1 MPRALYTRRLSK
13 DPSDG
18 KEYDSRPGSQIYLIS
33 SNYRAVFLSS
43 QDGCCSFLSFDQNWY
58 LTLPLA
64 SILDLFNGGTLK
76 DFKDYIKCDIVRVF
90 RPQKQCITFELV
102 HRTILIR
109 ETPWAMNIQ

>member
-33 SNYRAVFLSS
+33 SNFSVVTGRMLFLFEFRSKLVF
-43 QDGCCSFLSFDQNWY
+43 D
-58 LTLPLA
+58 PLA

-109 ETPWAMNIQ
+109 ETPWAMKIQ